1 MILWLDLETF
11 SPEPISSGVYK
22 YAEHAR
28 ILLCGYAEEDI
39 PAKCADVSA
48 GDWPEELA
56 KLLRDPEVL
65 LCAHNSNFD
74 RTILRRVFPET
85 GDPDRWLDTMVEAF
99 ALSLPGALR
108 DLCEVCHLPADKAK
122 DEDGKR
128 LVRLFCSPRPDGSV
142 ATRETHPED
151 WSRFLNY
158 CRLDVEAMR
167 AVHRSLPGDLRPRL
181 HIWKQWRVD
190 QRINDRGMCI
200 DVDLVKAAAAAAAAA
215 KDDADAAVAR
225 ITGGAA
231 SSVGELDKIIAFCV
245 TECGYTLP
253 DMQRSTLEHRLSDPA
268 LPDVVRELISARL
281 SAGKASVKKFD
292 ALVACTCSD
301 GRLRGCLQFMGAVRT
316 GRWTGRLFQPQN
328 LPRGTMSPA
337 EVEEAVGA
345 IKSGIAPLL
354 YPNITEVVSNCL
366 RAAIC
371 APAGKKLVV
380 ADLSNIE
387 GRVLA
392 WLAREKWKLDAFRA
406 YDEGTGPDLYK
417 CAYGRAFNVAPE
429 SVTKKQRMIGK
440 VMELAMGY
448 QGGEGAFLAFVR
460 GYGLDLDEMAG
471 HVSESCESEDWERAE
486 LAYARRS
493 GSAAGLSE
501 REWCACNVLKTLWRR
516 AHPAISGLWSSIGEA
531 VKNVLSG
538 VTASATAG
546 RLRFRK
552 VAGYLVAE
560 LPSGRY
566 VCYPAARLTPRGGL
580 FEYYGQIQTTRR
592 WDFIRSYSGKVTEN
606 LTQATARDIL
616 AESMSGIE
624 SAGYQIVLS
633 VHDELITETPDSPEF
648 SAGRLS
654 ELMTARPFWA
664 QDLPLSAAGFEAY
677 RYRKD

>member
-22 YAEHAR
+22 YAERAR

-39 PAKCADVSA
+39 PAKCADVSG
-48 GDWPEELA
+48 GDWPEELV

-151 WSRFLNY
+151 WSRFINY

-181 HIWKQWRVD
+181 HVWKQWRID

-231 SSVGELDKIIAFCV
+231 SSVGELNKMIAFCV
-245 TECGYTLP
+245 KECGYTLP

-292 ALVACTCSD
+292 ALAACTSPD

-316 GRWTGRLFQPQN
+316 GRWTGKMFQPQN
-328 LPRGTMSPA
+328 LPRGSMTPA
-337 EVEEAVGA
+337 EVDEAVSA
-345 IKSGIAPLL
+345 LKSGLAPVL
-354 YPNITEVVSNCL
+354 YSNITEVVSNCI

-371 APAGKKLVV
+371 APVGKKLVV

-392 WLAREKWKLDAFRA
+392 WLAREEWKLEAFRD
-406 YDEGTGPDLYK
+406 YDTGTGPDLYK

-429 SVTKKQRMIGK
+429 QVSKKQRMIGK

-460 GYGLDLDEMAG
+460 GYGLDLSEMAG
-471 HVSESCESEDWERAE
+471 HVRESCAPADWQ
-486 LAYARRS
+486 YARSQYLRRS

-501 REWCACNVLKTLWRR
+501 PEWCACNVLKTLWRR

-531 VKNVLSG
+531 VKSVLSG

-552 VAGYLVAE
+552 VGGYLVAE

-566 VCYPAARLTPRGGL
+566 VCYPAARLAARGAL

-624 SAGYQIVLS
+624 AAGYQIVLS

-648 SAGRLS
+648 SADRLS